1 MLLMTMWLKNVS
13 LSYLFHYS
21 KVVLIFMFCLEIREV
36 EKPRNLWDQ
45 IPEYDE
51 EESMRS
57 TKKFTNAKKQPVKR
71 LGWGGAPKR
80 QRTIISAAKKSISK
94 NM

>member
-1 MLLMTMWLKNVS
+1 MKF
-13 LSYLFHYS
+13 YLYWYF
-21 KVVLIFMFCLEIREV
+21 ILEVREI

-45 IPEYDE
+45 IPEYDEE

-57 TKKFTNAKKQPVKR
+57 TKKFTNAKKQPAKR